1 MGLAVIL
8 GIIGMTVAFI
18 IGVMMQFPYTS
29 VTTTFDPAD
38 ETYSVEAVE
47 EAGRLFTGNYMA
59 MVDDITSYMADPD
72 YERAEARRGEMLA
85 LANTLVLDFQ
95 AFETR
100 LKGELDKVLAE
111 QEALEESV
119 EPTPTPTP

>member
-38 ETYSVEAVE
+38 ESYSVEAVE
-47 EAGRLFTGNYMA
+47 EAGRLFSGNYMA
-59 MVDDITSYMADPD
+59 MVDDISSYMADPD
-72 YERAEARRGEMLA
+72 YARADSRRVEMLA
-85 LANTLVLDFQ
+85 LANTLTVDFK
-95 AFETR
+95 AFENKLR
-100 LKGELDKVLAE
+100 VEMDNVVAE
-111 QEALEESV
+111 HEALEESV

>member
-38 ETYSVEAVE
+38 ETYSVAAVE
-47 EAGRLFTGNYMA
+47 EAGRLFSGNYMA
-59 MVDDITSYMADPD
+59 MVDDISSYLADPD
-72 YERAEARRGEMLA
+72 YERADSRRVEMLA
-85 LANTLVLDFQ
+85 LANTLIVDFQ
-95 AFETR
+95 AFETK
-100 LKGELDKVLAE
+100 LKGEMDKVVAE
-111 QEALEESV
+111 HEALEDSV

>member
-47 EAGRLFTGNYMA
+47 EAGRLFSGNYMA
-59 MVDDITSYMADPD
+59 MVDDISSYLADPD
-72 YERAEARRGEMLA
+72 YERADSRRVEMLA
-85 LANTLVLDFQ
+85 LANKLTVDFQ
-95 AFETR
+95 AFETK
-100 LKGELDKVLAE
+100 LKGEMDKVVAE
-111 QEALEESV
+111 HESLEESV

>member
-38 ETYSVEAVE
+38 ESYSVEAVE
-47 EAGRLFTGNYMA
+47 EAGRLFSGNYMA
-59 MVDDITSYMADPD
+59 MVDDISSYLADPD
-72 YERAEARRGEMLA
+72 YERADSRRVEMLA
-85 LANTLVLDFQ
+85 LANKLTVDFQ
-95 AFETR
+95 AFETK
-100 LKGELDKVLAE
+100 LKGEMDKVVAE
-111 QEALEESV
+111 HEALEESV

>member
-38 ETYSVEAVE
+38 ESYSVEAVE
-47 EAGRLFTGNYMA
+47 EAGRLFSGNYMA
-59 MVDDITSYMADPD
+59 MVDDISSYLADPD
-72 YERAEARRGEMLA
+72 YERADSRRVEMLA
-85 LANTLVLDFQ
+85 LANALTVDFQ
-95 AFETR
+95 AFETK
-100 LKGELDKVLAE
+100 LKGEMDKVVAE
-111 QEALEESV
+111 HEALEESV

>member
-59 MVDDITSYMADPD
+59 MVDDITSYMTDPD

-111 QEALEESV
+111 QEALEASI

>member
-47 EAGRLFTGNYMA
+47 EAGRLFSGNYMA
-59 MVDDITSYMADPD
+59 MVDDISSYLADPD
-72 YERAEARRGEMLA
+72 YERADSRRIEMLA
-85 LANTLVLDFQ
+85 LANTLTVDFQ
-95 AFETR
+95 AFEIK
-100 LKGELDKVLAE
+100 LKGEMDKVVAE
-111 QEALEESV
+111 HEALEESV

>member
-47 EAGRLFTGNYMA
+47 EAGRLFSGNYMA
-59 MVDDITSYMADPD
+59 MVDDISSYLADPD
-72 YERAEARRGEMLA
+72 YERADSRRVEMLA
-85 LANTLVLDFQ
+85 LANKLTVDFQ
-95 AFETR
+95 AFETK
-100 LKGELDKVLAE
+100 LKGEMDKVVAE
-111 QEALEESV
+111 HEALEESV

>member
-47 EAGRLFTGNYMA
+47 EAGRLFSGNYMA
-59 MVDDITSYMADPD
+59 MVDDISSYLADPD
-72 YERAEARRGEMLA
+72 YERADSRRVEMLA
-85 LANTLVLDFQ
+85 LANALTVDFK
-95 AFETR
+95 AFETK
-100 LKGELDKVLAE
+100 LKGEMDKVVAE
-111 QEALEESV
+111 HEALEESV

>member
-38 ETYSVEAVE
+38 EAYSVEAVE
-47 EAGRLFTGNYMA
+47 EAGRLFSGNYMA
-59 MVDDITSYMADPD
+59 MVDDISSYLADPD
-72 YERAEARRGEMLA
+72 YERADSRRVEMLA
-85 LANTLVLDFQ
+85 LANALTVDFQ
-95 AFETR
+95 AFETK
-100 LKGELDKVLAE
+100 LKGEMDKVVAE
-111 QEALEESV
+111 HEALEESV

>member
-18 IGVMMQFPYTS
+18 IGVMTQFPYTS

-47 EAGRLFTGNYMA
+47 EAGRLFSGNYMA
-59 MVDDITSYMADPD
+59 MVDDISSYMADPD
-72 YERAEARRGEMLA
+72 YERAESRRVEMLA
-85 LANTLVLDFQ
+85 LAESLTVDFQ

-100 LKGELDKVLAE
+100 LKGELDKVVAE
-111 QEALEESV
+111 HEALEASI

>member
-111 QEALEESV
+111 QEALEASI